1 MVRKIIQNC
10 KDSYNHIPYTWKHY
24 LAFLRVEKQ
33 LLGKYKYMFHDWDK
47 LFMYIFLPWL
57 GVKRISRVHQRIN
70 KHHPIVTKGGRKIFI
85 KSPKRVNWEEAIID
99 WECAR
104 ITKPD
109 KPLNARDTLEKF
121 YPEYKKY
128 CLPVLEKLG
137 L

>member
-57 GVKRISRVHQRIN
+57 GVKRISRIHQRTN

-109 KPLNARDTLEKF
+109 KPLNARDTLEKV

-128 CLPVLEKLG
+128 FLPVL
-137 L
+137 